1 MANPPKR
8 RPTIQDVAREAGVS
22 RATVSRVLNGGVW
35 VSGDAHSRVDKAIK
49 RTGYRINP
57 HARSLATR
65 RNGSVALLLTESY
78 ERFFED
84 LNFSLIMRTAAA
96 ALAER
101 DYPLVLILAD
111 TEVEQ
116 RRAVSFMTGGHVDGA
131 LVLSAHRG
139 RQAFLDDLIE
149 AEVPLIAGGIPLGF
163 ENRVAYVQ
171 AEDRE
176 GARDMT
182 RYLMDSGRKRIAHI
196 AGPQDTSGGTGRLV
210 GYREALG
217 DRYEPAL
224 VAYGDYSRASG
235 AEGMTALLDSGAEF
249 DAVFAANDLMAVGA
263 LEVLAQRGLSVPG
276 DVAVS
281 GFDDNP
287 VAAAATPPLTTMRQP
302 FERVA
307 REMVRLLLDM
317 IDGGPPS
324 RVSLPTEL
332 VRRESA

>member
-1 MANPPKR
+1 MPHSAKR
-8 RPTIQDVAREAGVS
+8 RPTIADVAREAGVS

-35 VSGDAHSRVDKAIK
+35 VSGDAHARVDKAIK

-65 RNGSVALLLTESY
+65 RSGSVALLLTESY

-84 LNFSLIMRTAAA
+84 PNFSLLMRSAAA

-101 DYPLVLILAD
+101 DFPLVLILAD

-116 RRAVSFMTGGHVDGA
+116 RRAVNFMTGGHVDGA

-149 AEVPLIAGGIPLGF
+149 AEVPLISGGVPLGF

-176 GARDMT
+176 GAREMT
-182 RYLMDSGRKRIAHI
+182 RYLESTGRRRIAHI
-196 AGPQDTSGGTGRLV
+196 AGPQDTSGGTGRLA
-210 GYREALG
+210 GYHDALG
-217 DRYEPAL
+217 DRYDDEM
-224 VAYGDYSRASG
+224 VAYGDYSQHSG
-235 AEGMTALLDSGAEF
+235 ASAMSELIARGVAF

-263 LEVLAQRGLSVPG
+263 LGVLREAGLSVPR
-276 DVAVS
+276 DVALA
-281 GFDDNP
+281 GFDDAP
-287 VAAAATPPLTTMRQP
+287 IAATTEPALTTMRQP

-307 REMVRLLLDM
+307 REMVRLLLEM

-324 RVSLPTEL
+324 RVSLPTQL
-332 VRRESA
+332 IRRDSA